1 MELLVELANKKHM
14 IDNVDGIILPLE
26 NYSVESILSYS
37 MFEIKKI
44 IKEVPYKVFI
54 KLNRNLWNE
63 DIPNIKKILIDLDNL
78 NIAGIFFYDLAILQL
93 KKELHLKTPLIW
105 NQTHMVNN
113 WKSSNYYFEK
123 GVEYA
128 LLGKELTL
136 EEILEINKKS
146 KIKCMVEVVS
156 KPSIA
161 FSRRKLL
168 SNFYQ
173 DLDKPKEANLIITE
187 KVSNLTIDVSENIH
201 GTSFFSSVITNGTS
215 IIKNLYE
222 ANVPFIIMREYGID
236 CFQELVNDT
245 KEYISNSCRDENY
258 VVKYQ
263 KLGDNTNFFFKK
275 TIYRVK
281 KNG

>member
-37 MFEIKKI
+37 ISEIKEIVK
-44 IKEVPYKVFI
+44 KVPYKVFI

-63 DIPNIKKILIDLDNL
+63 DIPNIKKTLIELDNL

-173 DLDKPKEANLIITE
+173 DLDKPKEDSLSITE

-245 KEYISNSCRDENY
+245 KEYISNSCHDENY
-258 VVKYQ
+258 IVKYQ

>member
-173 DLDKPKEANLIITE
+173 DLDKPKEANLRITE

-245 KEYISNSCRDENY
+245 KEYISNSCHDENY

>member
-37 MFEIKKI
+37 ISEIKEIVK
-44 IKEVPYKVFI
+44 KVPYKVFI
-54 KLNRNLWNE
+54 KINRNLWNE
-63 DIPNIKKILIDLDNL
+63 DINDIKKVLLELEKL
-78 NIAGIFFYDLAILQL
+78 NISGIFFYDLAILQL
-93 KKELHLKTPLIW
+93 KKELQLKTPLIW

-113 WKSSNYYFEK
+113 WKSSNYYYEK

-136 EEILEINKKS
+136 DEILEINKKS

-173 DLDKPKEANLIITE
+173 DLDKPKEDSLSITE

>member
-245 KEYISNSCRDENY
+245 KEYISNSCHDENY

>member
-1 MELLVELANKKHM
+1 MELLVELSNKKHI
-14 IDNVDGIILPLE
+14 IDNVDGIILPLKD
-26 NYSVESILSYS
+26 YSVESVLSYS
-37 MFEIKKI
+37 ITEVKEICHKASYKI
-44 IKEVPYKVFI
+44 FI
-54 KLNRNLWNE
+54 KINRNLWND
-63 DIPNIKKILIDLDNL
+63 DISKIKKILLELEKL

-93 KKELHLKTPLIW
+93 KRELNLKTPLIW

-113 WKSSNYYFEK
+113 WKSSNYFYTK
-123 GVEYA
+123 GVKYA

-136 EEILEINKKS
+136 EEIIEINKKS

-168 SNFYQ
+168 TNFYQ
-173 DLDKPKEANLIITE
+173 DLNKPQENNLQITE

-201 GTSFFSSVITNGTS
+201 GTSFFSSTITNGTS
-215 IIKNLYE
+215 IIKDLYQE
-222 ANVPFIIMREYGID
+222 KVPYIIMREYGID
-236 CFQELVNDT
+236 CFQELVKDT
-245 KEYISNSCRDENY
+245 KEYISNKCCDENY
-258 VVKYQ
+258 ILKYK

-275 TIYRVK
+275 TIYKVK

>member
-37 MFEIKKI
+37 ISEIKEIVK
-44 IKEVPYKVFI
+44 KVPYKVFI

-113 WKSSNYYFEK
+113 WKSSNYYYEK

-146 KIKCMVEVVS
+146 KIKCMVEVVR

>member
-63 DIPNIKKILIDLDNL
+63 DIPNIKKILIELDNL

-173 DLDKPKEANLIITE
+173 DLDKPKEANLRITE

-245 KEYISNSCRDENY
+245 KEYISNSCHDENY